1 MHDAQNFVRAY
12 LHDAQNS
19 TALGRVMGEASQKIS
34 LQGKARLE
42 SGGVSRHEK
51 KGRGALMRSRPVG
64 LRRWAMASPSLDHG
78 FLQDVLQHD
87 GLGVGHLV
95 EGAHDAFG
103 ADAGVLVATEGL
115 LEGAVEARAV
125 DDHAAGLKL
134 AGEFRAGL
142 LVGREDAAGQTE
154 LRGVG
159 DLDGLLGGL
168 EGDDGHHPGRRSPCR
183 WPRQP
188 SSARPR

>member
-1 MHDAQNFVRAY
+1 MQNWAGTCPAQFV
-12 LHDAQNS
+12 Q
-19 TALGRVMGEASQKIS
+19 AL
-34 LQGKARLE
+34 LKAGSVL
-42 SGGVSRHEK
+42 K
-51 KGRGALMRSRPVG
+51 
-64 LRRWAMASPSLDHG
+64 
-78 FLQDVLQHD
+78 LQDVLQHD
-87 GLGVGHLV
+87 GLGVGHFI
-95 EGAHDAFG
+95 EGAHDALG

-134 AGEFRAGL
+134 ASELRAGL

-168 EGDDGHHPGRRSPCR
+168 EGDDGI
-183 WPRQP
+183 
-188 SSARPR
+188 